1 MEQDRVIVRT
11 AASSADLDQARILFR
26 AFVAWHR
33 DRHAEDHDL
42 IDSYFDDAGF
52 EQELARLPGAYAPPS
67 GRLLLAWAD
76 GTAAGCAALRRIDD
90 QSCEMKRMFV
100 SPAARGRG
108 VGRALG
114 TELIRAARGQAYTS
128 MYLDTSIRQA
138 EALSLYRSLGFA
150 EAEPYYDT
158 PPPLRDW
165 LVFLKLDL
173 QPRNRD
179 NLARWT
185 DQRLPSLTM
194 MSASRATED
203 AGRTD
208 YCRGG

>member
-1 MEQDRVIVRT
+1 VEQDRVIVRA
-11 AASSADLDQARILFR
+11 AASSAELDQARILFR

-33 DRHAEDHDL
+33 DTHAEDHDL
-42 IDSYFDDAGF
+42 IDGYFNDAGF
-52 EQELARLPGAYAPPS
+52 EQELSGLPGAYGPPS
-67 GRLLLAWAD
+67 GRLLLAWVG

-100 SPAARGRG
+100 TPAARGRG

-114 TELIRAARGQAYTS
+114 TELIRTARGQAYTS

-150 EAEPYYDT
+150 EVEPYYDP
-158 PPPLRDW
+158 PPPLRNW

-173 QPRNRD
+173 EPPEPR
-179 NLARWT
+179 
-185 DQRLPSLTM
+185 
-194 MSASRATED
+194 
-203 AGRTD
+203 
-208 YCRGG
+208 

>member
-1 MEQDRVIVRT
+1 MAEQAGVGRARLAWREATVEQDGVIVL
-11 AASSADLDQARILFR
+11 AVASSAELDQARILFR

-52 EQELARLPGAYAPPS
+52 EQELAGLPGAYAPPS
-67 GRLLLAWAD
+67 GQLLLAWAD
-76 GTAAGCAALRRIDD
+76 GTAAGCAALRRIGD

-114 TELIRAARGQAYTS
+114 AELIRAARGQAYTS

-150 EAEPYYDT
+150 EVEPYYD
-158 PPPLRDW
+158 PPAPLRDW
-165 LVFLKLDL
+165 LVFLELDL
-173 QPRNRD
+173 QPPEPR
-179 NLARWT
+179 
-185 DQRLPSLTM
+185 
-194 MSASRATED
+194 
-203 AGRTD
+203 
-208 YCRGG
+208 

>member
-1 MEQDRVIVRT
+1 MEQDRVIVR
-11 AASSADLDQARILFR
+11 AVASSAELDQARILFR
-26 AFVAWHR
+26 TFVAWHR
-33 DRHAEDHDL
+33 DRHAEGHDL

-52 EQELARLPGAYAPPS
+52 EQELAGLPGAYAPPS

-76 GTAAGCAALRRIDD
+76 GTAAGCAALRRMGA

-114 TELIRAARGQAYTS
+114 AELIRAARGQAYTS

-150 EAEPYYDT
+150 EVEPYYD
-158 PPPLRDW
+158 PPAPLRDW

-173 QPRNRD
+173 QAPGTALRD
-179 NLARWT
+179 LVARA
-185 DQRLPSLTM
+185 P
-194 MSASRATED
+194 
-203 AGRTD
+203 
-208 YCRGG
+208 